1 MRIVK
6 DIPDIPEE
14 VERLPDNSTPTDD
27 KKRLFLK
34 FLGVAGLGF
43 VGSLLLPKRADAYV
57 FGSTPTS
64 SVVGVKNE
72 SDVRINPATVESVQ
86 ALAIGQGI
94 TKVSASLAASGN
106 VLVPTAGKKLRI
118 YSIRFS
124 LDANLDAVSFRFV
137 VAGGGVGTDFEKYL
151 TPKTGGLYGS
161 NNNPNYVEGEIDKP
175 LYAVI
180 TGAGNI
186 QVNVDYLEV

>member
-1 MRIVK
+1 MRIE
-6 DIPDIPEE
+6 PEQMATE
-14 VERLPDNSTPTDD
+14 AEDERLEEKLLTPDN

-34 FLGVAGLGF
+34 FLGVAGLGL
-43 VGSLLLPKRADAYV
+43 VGSMLLPKRADAYV

-64 SVVGVKNE
+64 NVVGVKNE
-72 SDVRINPATVESVQ
+72 SDLRINPATVESVQ
-86 ALAIGQGI
+86 ALAVGQGI
-94 TKVSASLAASGN
+94 TKISTSLAASNN
-106 VLVPTAGKKLRI
+106 VVSPGVGKKLRI

-124 LDANLDAVSFRFV
+124 LDANLDAVAFKFV
-137 VAGGGVGTDFEKYL
+137 IAGGAVGTIFEKYL

-161 NNNPNYVEGEIDKP
+161 NNNPNYVEGEINKP
-175 LYAVI
+175 LYAEI